1 MDVPGNRTVKIR
13 VSLAGSR
20 YIGNVDIPGGVDRMS
35 DLLNSK
41 TPFLKLWNVD
51 SYESIRH
58 DSVFI
63 INKDH
68 IDYVQVL
75 EEAPL
80 SEANR
85 IPGVFHDIR
94 VKTLSI
100 EIHGKLFVPHTGES
114 PMEIVNDDRIFL
126 SIKDAEIVGTPE
138 RYQYLGISKRKICS
152 VEVYQVE
159 EALPAVPGQSIR

>member
-1 MDVPGNRTVKIR
+1 MDDSGNRTVKIR

-20 YIGNVDIPGGVDRMS
+20 YIGDVGIPGGVDRMS

-41 TPFLKLWNVD
+41 TPFLKIWNVD
-51 SYESIRH
+51 SYESIRN
-58 DSVFI
+58 DSDFI

-75 EEAPL
+75 EEGPPV
-80 SEANR
+80 EGNK
-85 IPGVFHDIR
+85 IPGTFHNIR

-100 EIHGKLFVPHTGES
+100 EIHGKLFVPHTGET
-114 PMEIVNDDRIFL
+114 PMEIVNDDRTFL

-138 RYQYLGISKRKICS
+138 RYPYLGISKRKICS
-152 VEVYQVE
+152 VEVYPIEV
-159 EALPAVPGQSIR
+159 ALTDVSG

>member
-1 MDVPGNRTVKIR
+1 MDAPGNRTVKIR

-20 YIGNVDIPGGVDRMS
+20 YIGNVSIPGGVDRMS

-41 TPFLKLWNVD
+41 TPFLKIWNVD
-51 SYESIRH
+51 SYESIRN
-58 DSVFI
+58 DSDFI

-75 EEAPL
+75 EEAPPVG
-80 SEANR
+80 SNK
-85 IPGVFHDIR
+85 IPGAFHDIR
-94 VKTLSI
+94 VKTLAI
-100 EIHGKLFVPHTGES
+100 EIHGKLFVPNTGES
-114 PMEIVNDDRIFL
+114 PMEIVNDDRTFL

-152 VEVYQVE
+152 VEVYLAE
-159 EALPAVPGQSIR
+159 EALPGIPG